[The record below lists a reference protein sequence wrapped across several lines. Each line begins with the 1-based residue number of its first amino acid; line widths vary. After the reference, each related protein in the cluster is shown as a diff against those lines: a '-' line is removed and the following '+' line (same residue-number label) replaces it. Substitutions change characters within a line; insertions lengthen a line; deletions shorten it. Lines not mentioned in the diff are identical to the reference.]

1 MHLIESY
8 ATSCGLKI
16 GKPFIMDTYFPLSFD
31 KYISFQPFSKYPAKD
46 YDYWQEVINLITP
59 HLQENNIQIVQIGG
73 EKEKVLDGVYSV
85 VGQTNIR
92 QAAYIIK
99 NAIMHV
105 GTDSF
110 AAHIASGFD
119 KKIVALY
126 SNNNINNVKPYWTKE
141 NDMVL
146 LEPER
151 TSKPSYSAQE
161 NPKSINNIKPEKIA
175 QGILKLL
182 GISNKINLIDTI
194 YLGKLFNNKLF
205 HIVPDHVVERNQV
218 INHCISRMDL
228 LFNETNLKNQ
238 IRLMPCIIA
247 TNQAIDINILKENKQ
262 HVIGVNVFI
271 EDESILPFISQLK
284 EANIKYQ
291 MYSYLPKEDL
301 NKYKIHFMEYGIIS
315 KINLKHPKIEE
326 LITESK
332 HKLFYKSNNYILSK
346 GNVYLSEKAFF
357 DNKPIGSIN
366 ENIQELYDINIINE
380 NPEKFYIFSMDL
392 T

>member
-1 MHLIESY
+1 MHLVESY

-16 GKPFIMDTYFPLSFD
+16 GKPFIMDTYFPLPFD
-31 KYISFQPFSKYPAKD
+31 KYISFQPFSKFPSKD

-59 HLQENNIQIVQIGG
+59 HLQENNIKIVQIGG
-73 EKEKVLDGVYSV
+73 EKEKVLDGVYNI

-92 QAAYIIK
+92 QAAYVVK

-126 SNNNINNVKPYWTKE
+126 SNNNISNVKPYWTKE

-151 TSKPSYSAQE
+151 AHKPSYAIQE
-161 NPKSINNIKPEKIA
+161 NPKSINTIKPEKIA

-194 YLGKLFNNKLF
+194 YSGKLFNNKLF
-205 HIVPDHVVERNQV
+205 HIVPDHVVQRSQT
-218 INHCISRMDL
+218 INHCISRMDI
-228 LFNETNLKNQ
+228 LFNEANLGAQLK
-238 IRLMPCIIA
+238 LMPCIIA
-247 TNQAIDINILKENKQ
+247 TNEAIDINILKENKQ
-262 HVIGVNVFI
+262 NILGVNVFI

-315 KINLKHPKIEE
+315 KINLKHPKVEE
-326 LITESK
+326 LINKAK
-332 HKLFYKSNNYILSK
+332 HKIFYKSNNYILSK

-357 DNKPIGSIN
+357 DNRPVVSIN
-366 ENIQELYDINIINE
+366 ENIQELYDISIINE

>member
-8 ATSCGLKI
+8 A
-16 GKPFIMDTYFPLSFD
+16 
-31 KYISFQPFSKYPAKD
+31 FQPFSKYPAKD

-59 HLQENNIQIVQIGG
+59 HLKENDIQIVQIGG
-73 EKEKVLDGVYSV
+73 EKEKVLDGVYSI

-92 QAAYIIK
+92 QAAYIVK

-126 SNNNINNVKPYWTKE
+126 SNNNISNVKPYWTKE

-151 TSKPSYSAQE
+151 TTKPSYSAQE
-161 NPKSINNIKPEKIA
+161 NPKSINNIQPEKIA

-205 HIVPDHVVERNQV
+205 HIVPDHVVERNQI

-238 IRLMPCIIA
+238 IKLMPCIIA

-315 KINLKHPKIEE
+315 KINLKHSKIEE

-332 HKLFYKSNNYILSK
+332 YKLFYKSNNYILSK

-366 ENIQELYDINIINE
+366 ENIQELYDISIINE